1 MSSLSSNRSDCVLPS
16 SRLILLTSMDCCCWE
31 NLRLRRQRRDI
42 ISSPTAEA
50 HKHIERAAYLGFAPA
65 HYKLGHAYEY
75 AVPPFPFDPLLPVQ
89 YYLEDIDRN
98 CNWGLI
104 FTQPWTK
111 VKSDGED
118 IYCSKHDG
126 PADPIAALITHL
138 RINNPPTLLSFPGN
152 TTTG

>member
-1 MSSLSSNRSDCVLPS
+1 MSSLSSNRSDCALPS
-16 SRLILLTSMDCCCWE
+16 SRLILLTSMDRCCWE
-31 NLRLRRQRRDI
+31 NLRLRR
-42 ISSPTAEA
+42 SSPTAEA
-50 HKHIERAAYLGFAPA
+50 HKHIERAAYLGFAPV

-75 AVPPFPFDPLLPVQ
+75 AAPPFPFDLLLPVQ
-89 YYLEDIDRN
+89 YYWEDIDRN

-104 FTQPWTK
+104 FTLPWTK

-118 IYCSKHDG
+118 IYCFTHDG
-126 PADPIAALITHL
+126 SSDSIAALIIHL